1 MLNKVPA
8 RIKLAQIAV
17 EVRKDKP
24 EWSRI
29 NLLLDNLI
37 GGGVVEVPER
47 ISTFAALQLDA
58 HEMLLIPRIEPKRLK
73 KYL

>member
-1 MLNKVPA
+1 MLNKVPM
-8 RIKLAQIAV
+8 RIELAKIAV

-29 NLLLDNLI
+29 NLLLEDLI
-37 GGGVVEVPER
+37 EGGVVKVPHR
-47 ISTFAALQLDA
+47 LSTLAALQLDA
-58 HEMLLIPRIEPKRLK
+58 YEMLLIPRVEPKRLK